1 MEEEVGKTLVLVGW
15 FEEGEHQ
22 IRMALMVL
30 MVETLLPER
39 GLVLHLLQNA
49 HLDYFLLQC

>member
-30 MVETLLPER
+30 MVETLLPGR